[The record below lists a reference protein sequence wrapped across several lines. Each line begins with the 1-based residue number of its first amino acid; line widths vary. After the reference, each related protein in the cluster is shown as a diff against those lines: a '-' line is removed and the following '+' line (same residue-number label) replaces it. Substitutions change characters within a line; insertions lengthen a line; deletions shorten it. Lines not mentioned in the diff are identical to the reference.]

1 MLLSTGKKPSYK
13 TYLGTNFNSFSY
25 FKAAMNPSN
34 FKIALNLAEKY
45 NMNEL
50 ESVFGN
56 LLKDSFASDFG
67 NDNKIN
73 VFESLFVTN

>member
-1 MLLSTGKKPSYK
+1 
-13 TYLGTNFNSFSY
+13 
-25 FKAAMNPSN
+25 MNTSN
-34 FKIALNLAEKY
+34 FKLGVNLARY
-45 NMNEL
+45 NLDEL

-73 VFESLFVTN
+73 VFESLFVT

>member
-1 MLLSTGKKPSYK
+1 MLLSTGTKPISVLSL
-13 TYLGTNFNSFSY
+13 THFFY

-45 NMNEL
+45 KMNEL

-73 VFESLFVTN
+73 VFESLFVTK